1 MLRPPMHSKS
11 ALLATLLIS
20 GTLWAGLTWAQVTGE
35 NANGPAIPEATPK
48 KTEYRTVGTPEP
60 LTYTLGP
67 DDIIEIE
74 VVKHPEFSGQ
84 YVIGRSGK
92 IQYKYVGDIDVQGLT
107 KSQVAEKLKGLL
119 GQYVVEPEVLVTI
132 AAFRSKVI
140 YVVGEVGRP
149 GRYYLQGESV
159 PVREVIFEAGLP
171 TLASSMRRTMILH
184 APSPEIP
191 MEKVQPSDIKVDKLN
206 LYALVYLG
214 DVSKNVSLHTGDI
227 LYVPSTVFYKAT
239 RILDPLLDPIYKA
252 AVARR
257 IAE

>member
-1 MLRPPMHSKS
+1 MSRHPMRSKP
-11 ALLATLLIS
+11 ALLAILFTT
-20 GTLWAGLTWAQVTGE
+20 GTLWAGLTWAQVTGDSS
-35 NANGPAIPEATPK
+35 NGSAGAEAKPK
-48 KTEYRTVGTPEP
+48 ATEYRTVGTPEP

-67 DDIIEIE
+67 DDVIQID
-74 VVKHPEFSGQ
+74 VAKHPEFSGEF
-84 YVIGRSGK
+84 VVGRSGK

-107 KSQVAEKLKGLL
+107 KTQLAEKLQGQL
-119 GQYVVEPEVLVTI
+119 GQYVVEPEVIVTI
-132 AAFRSKVI
+132 SAFRSKVI

-171 TLASSMRRTMILH
+171 TLASSMRRTQIIH

-191 MEKVQPSDIKVDKLN
+191 MEKVQPKDIKMENLN

-227 LYVPSTVFYKAT
+227 LYVPSTVFHKAS
-239 RILDPLLDPIYKA
+239 RILDPVLDPVYKA